1 MYSYI
6 TQELPGLVS
15 SNFNTNKV
23 CKCMYV
29 CVCICIYT
37 CICVY
42 VCAYMY
48 VCIYTYIYIC
58 ICNQYLSNWAGV
70 ALIDDSI
77 FISRMRQLEQC
88 VSPSLVFV
96 YRKMDINGSS
106 SNRNKWYFDFACNY
120 TLMCS
125 CMFIYIYACVLFI
138 WLM

>member
-96 YRKMDINGSS
+96 YRKMEIMNQTLIEINPL
-106 SNRNKWYFDFACNY
+106 NFACK
-120 TLMCS
+120 C
-125 CMFIYIYACVLFI
+125 IYIYIYIMYICIYNV
-138 WLM
+138 